1 MALLSAFEGALAQ
14 GVLWSIMA
22 LGVYITFR
30 ILDIA
35 DLTVDG
41 SFATGGAICA
51 VLIISGV
58 HPLIA
63 VCAGTL
69 AGCIAG
75 FITGLL
81 ITKCHIPAI
90 LSGIL
95 TQIGLY
101 SINLRIMGDKSNI
114 PLLSAK
120 SIFDWIRN
128 LGLRDSYAIIF
139 VGLIFVI
146 IIIAGL
152 YWFFGTEIGS
162 AIRATGNNEQMVRA
176 VGVNTNTTKL
186 IGVTLSNGLIAMSG
200 ALVAQSQG
208 SSDVK
213 MGIGAIVIALAS
225 IVIGEVIFSKI
236 TKGYFLL
243 RLVSIVIG
251 SIIYRVVIAFVL
263 QMGLSTNDLKL
274 LTAIIVGIALTIPV
288 VLSHRHQMANYK
300 KLTQEVDAKNASN

>member
-14 GVLWSIMA
+14 GILWSIMA

-51 VLIISGV
+51 VLIISGA

-213 MGIGAIVIALAS
+213 MGIGAIV
-225 IVIGEVIFSKI
+225 
-236 TKGYFLL
+236 